1 MRRIFLIIII
11 PFFFA
16 NFANAGGGWTQPKGG
31 IYLKLSEWWIISNQH
46 YTDAGLIDPN
56 TTSGIFNTSF
66 YGEYGITNRWTAI
79 AYVPFFSRSYMN
91 NVVSGTT
98 GEVLIPGEAINSFG
112 DTNLSIKY
120 ALNKKG
126 LIRTAATLTLG
137 LPLGNSSGGSQGN
150 LQTGDGEFNQLIQF
164 DGSSSIR
171 IKKTSIYGTATV
183 GFNNRTKGFS
193 DEFRYGLEVGA
204 GFFKDK
210 FWLIGRITGVESFQ
224 NGTLSSD
231 SNSTS
236 IFANNSEFT
245 SYSVEA
251 AVYLTKQFG
260 VSASYAS
267 AFRGQIIFANPS
279 YSVGV
284 FLDLTK

>member
-1 MRRIFLIIII
+1 MRRIYLNLVLA
-11 PFFFA
+11 FFFVNSA
-16 NFANAGGGWTQPKGG
+16 IAGGGWTQPKGG

-46 YTDAGLIDPN
+46 FTDAGLIDPN

-66 YGEYGITNRWTAI
+66 YGEYGITDRLTAV

-112 DTNLSIKY
+112 DTDLSIKY

-126 LIRTAATLTLG
+126 VIRTAATLTLG
-137 LPLGNSSGGSQGN
+137 LPLGNNSGGSQGN
-150 LQTGDGEFNQLIQF
+150 LQTGDGEFNQLLQL
-164 DGSSSIR
+164 DASSSFQ
-171 IKKTSIYGTATV
+171 IKNTSIYGTATF

-193 DEFRYGLEVGA
+193 DELRYGIEVGA
-204 GFFKDK
+204 GLFKNK
-210 FWLIGRITGVESFQ
+210 FWLIGRITGVESLQ
-224 NGTLSSD
+224 NGTLSSEA
-231 SNSTS
+231 NSTS

-245 SYSVEA
+245 SYSIEA